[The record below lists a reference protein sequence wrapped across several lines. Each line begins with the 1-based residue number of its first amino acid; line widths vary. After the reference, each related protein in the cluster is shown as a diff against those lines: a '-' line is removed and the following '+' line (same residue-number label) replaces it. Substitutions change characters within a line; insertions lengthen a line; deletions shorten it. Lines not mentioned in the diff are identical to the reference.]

1 MNDDD
6 GDKIRK
12 KLSHGYQAN
21 EGSKDAFQL
30 LSSNRPLAAREKSTA
45 CADF

>member
-1 MNDDD
+1 MNSDE

-12 KLSHGYQAN
+12 KLSYGYRAN
-21 EGSKDAFQL
+21 ESSEDAFQL

-45 CADF
+45 CADS